1 MWATFSKKNYQDLS
15 KLAQFGHTVCSKSLD
30 SIRPLVRCFV
40 YQDCVCG
47 WDWVWTGALLK
58 AAKLQADSTDLT
70 REKFT
75 NDPITTD
82 IHT

>member
-15 KLAQFGHTVCSKSLD
+15 KLSQFGHTVCSKSLD

-47 WDWVWTGALLK
+47 WEWVWTGALLK
-58 AAKLQADSTDLT
+58 AAKL
-70 REKFT
+70 RGRF
-75 NDPITTD
+75 NRP
-82 IHT
+82 H